1 MSEPPVPRAVDTG
14 RRRRKPVARL
24 DFADPDRV
32 VRFLTPIGLTTADG
46 DFADPQSEA
55 VVRLLGDAADPD
67 QAALLLARLAEVGG
81 NHELVAELRSDP
93 DLAARL
99 VAVLG
104 SSRALGE
111 WLCASVDRWRLLT
124 DRPASFG
131 DLLEQV
137 AGCVGADLAAPVTG
151 ATGRLAATTGSEAVR
166 LLKIAYRR
174 ALLDIA
180 SRDLVGEI
188 SLEDVADRLSDLA
201 GALVQTALAVAA
213 AELGERAAGVRLAVI
228 GMGKCGAH
236 ELNYIS
242 DVDVVFVGEPIGE
255 TSEGDAMRNAATWA
269 SAMMRICKEVA
280 WEVDAAL
287 RPEGKAGQLV
297 RTLEGHRSYY
307 GRWAR
312 TWEFQALLKARPIA
326 GDAELGERYASD
338 IASLCWQAAER
349 EGFVEDVQSM
359 RRRVEDNIPDKV
371 AKRELKLGPG
381 GLRDIEFSVQIL
393 QMVHGRADETIRAA
407 ATLEALSALTSA
419 GYVGRED
426 GRTLADSYR
435 FLRTLEHRVMLSQL
449 RRTHL
454 LPDDDAEL
462 LALARSLGYTGDP
475 VAALL
480 ADRETH
486 AREVRRLH
494 EKVFYRP
501 LLAAVAAVP
510 GEALTLT
517 TEAAV
522 QRLRALGFERPEGVL
537 KHVEALTAGTSRT
550 AALQRI
556 VLPAILSMFADAPD
570 PDGGVLAY
578 RRVSEQLGR
587 TPWYLRL
594 LRDEGAVSGR
604 LARVLG
610 SSKYVAD
617 LLGRA
622 PEAIQMFA
630 ESSQLEPRMETAI
643 EMKMFAAAGRAPSQ
657 QDAIAAI
664 RSIRR
669 HELVRIAS
677 GDVLHQV
684 DVVASGHALSALNDA
699 TIRAALSVAAKQIG
713 SERAAGMGEFPCD
726 LAVIGM
732 GRYGGEELG
741 YGSDADVMYVYEPR
755 PDVDPEDARRVAL
768 QTIELMISLLA
779 KPGADPAVGLDADLR
794 PEGRNGVLVRTL
806 DSYAEYY
813 RRWSRPWEAQALLRA
828 RPAAGDVVLG
838 ARFVQ
843 LIDPVRYP
851 EGGLSEEHL
860 IEIRRIKA
868 RVDAERLPR
877 GADPNRH
884 LKLGRGGLSDI
895 EWTIQLLQ
903 LQHAH
908 EYPALRTPSTLN
920 ALRGAVDAELMSG
933 DDAHAL
939 AESWRLV
946 SKCRDAIMLA
956 KAKASDELP
965 RLPKDLV
972 AVARICGYGED
983 VTSEQFLDDYSRITR
998 RARQVAERLFYGDR

>member
-1 MSEPPVPRAVDTG
+1 MSEPMLPRAVDTS
-14 RRRRKPVARL
+14 RQRRKPVARL
-24 DFADPDRV
+24 DFADADRV

-46 DFADPQSEA
+46 EFADTDAES
-55 VVRLLGDAADPD
+55 VVRLVGDAADPD
-67 QAALLLARLAEVGG
+67 QAALLLARLAEVPG
-81 NHELVAELRSDP
+81 HEHLVSELKSDP
-93 DLAARL
+93 GLAARL

-111 WLCASVDRWRLLT
+111 WLCANVDQWTLLR
-124 DRPASFG
+124 DRPASFAE
-131 DLLEQV
+131 LLADV
-137 AGCVGADLAAPVTG
+137 AECVGADPAQPYTG
-151 ATGRLAATTGSEAVR
+151 AAGRIATTTGAEALR
-166 LLKIAYRR
+166 LLRIAYRR

-180 SRDLVGEI
+180 SRDLVGELM
-188 SLEDVADRLSDLA
+188 LEEVADRLSDLA
-201 GALVQTALAVAA
+201 GTLVQTALAVSA
-213 AELGERAAGVRLAVI
+213 AELGERAEGVRLSVI
-228 GMGKCGAH
+228 GLGKCGAH

-242 DVDVVFVGEPIGE
+242 DVDVVFVGEPVGGPTE
-255 TSEGDAMRNAATWA
+255 EDAMRAGATWA

-287 RPEGKAGQLV
+287 RPEGKAGALV
-297 RTLEGHRSYY
+297 RTLQGHRSYY

-326 GDAELGERYASD
+326 GDAELGAQYMAE

-349 EGFVEDVQSM
+349 EGFVDDVQAM
-359 RRRVEDNIPDKV
+359 RRRVEDNIPEKV
-371 AKRELKLGPG
+371 AARELKLGPG

-393 QMVHGRADETIRAA
+393 QMVHGRADETIHAA
-407 ATLEALSALTSA
+407 ATLEALSALTA
-419 GYVGRED
+419 GGYVGRED

-435 FLRTLEHRVMLSQL
+435 FLRTLEHRVMLTQL

-454 LPDDDAEL
+454 LPDNESEL
-462 LALARSLGYTGDP
+462 LALARSLGYGADP
-475 VAALL
+475 VAGLL
-480 ADRETH
+480 ADREAH

-537 KHVEALTAGTSRT
+537 KHVEALITGTSRT

-604 LARVLG
+604 LSRVLG
-610 SSKYVAD
+610 SSRYVAD

-643 EMKMFAAAGRAPSQ
+643 EMKMFAAAGRAQSQ
-657 QDAIAAI
+657 LDAIAAI

-677 GDVLHQV
+677 ADILHQV
-684 DVVASGHALSALNDA
+684 DVVSSGTALTALNDA
-699 TIRAALSVAAKQIG
+699 TIRSALSVAAKQIG
-713 SERAAGMGEFPCD
+713 SERSDGMGDFPCD

-732 GRYGGEELG
+732 GRYGGAELG
-741 YGSDADVMYVYEPR
+741 YGSDADVMYVYQPR
-755 PDVDPEDARRVAL
+755 PGADPDEARKTAL

-794 PEGRNGVLVRTL
+794 PEGRNGVLLRSVE
-806 DSYAEYY
+806 SYAEYY
-813 RRWSRPWEAQALLRA
+813 ARWSQIWEAQALLRA
-828 RPAAGDVVLG
+828 RPAAGDAVLG
-838 ARFVQ
+838 ARFLQ
-843 LIDPVRYP
+843 LIEPVRYP
-851 EGGLSEEHL
+851 EGGLGDDQL
-860 IEIRRIKA
+860 REIRRIKA
-868 RVDAERLPR
+868 RVDTERLPR

-895 EWTIQLLQ
+895 EWTVQLLQ
-903 LQHAH
+903 LQHGH
-908 EYPALRTPSTLN
+908 EHPALRTPSTLT
-920 ALRGAVDAELMSG
+920 ALRGAVEADLMSQ
-933 DDAHAL
+933 DDAQAL

-946 SKCRDAIMLA
+946 SKCRDAIVLA

-972 AVARICGYGED
+972 AVARIAGYPDD
-983 VTSEQFLDDYSRITR
+983 VTSEQFLDDYSRTTR
-998 RARQVAERLFYGDR
+998 RARHVAERLFYGEV

>member
-1 MSEPPVPRAVDTG
+1 MSERELPRAVDTS
-14 RRRRKPVARL
+14 RQRRKPVARI
-24 DFADPDRV
+24 DFVDADRAI
-32 VRFLTPIGLTTADG
+32 RFLTPIGLTTAEG
-46 DFADPQSEA
+46 ELADAAAES
-55 VVRLLGDAADPD
+55 VVRALGSAADPD
-67 QAALLLARLAEVGG
+67 QAALLLARLAEVDG
-81 NHELVAELRSDP
+81 HEDLIDRMKDDTGFAE
-93 DLAARL
+93 RL
-99 VAVLG
+99 IAVLG
-104 SSRALGE
+104 CSRALGE
-111 WLCASVDRWRLLT
+111 WLCANVNQWRLL
-124 DRPASFG
+124 DERPEDFTE
-131 DLLEQV
+131 LLDNIANE
-137 AGCVGADLAAPVTG
+137 VGADLAAPYTG
-151 ATGRLAATTGSEAVR
+151 ASGQIASTTGSEGIR
-166 LLKIAYRR
+166 LLRIAYRR

-180 SRDLVGEI
+180 GRDLSGELP
-188 SLEDVADRLSDLA
+188 LEHVADRLSDLA
-201 GALVQTALAVAA
+201 GALVQTALAVSA
-213 AELGERAAGVRLAVI
+213 AELGERAHGVRLCVI

-242 DVDVVFVGEPIGE
+242 DVDVIFVGEPIGA
-255 TSEGDAMRNAATWA
+255 TSEDDAMRNGASWA
-269 SAMMRICKEVA
+269 SALMRICKDVA

-287 RPEGKAGQLV
+287 RPEGKAGALV

-307 GRWAR
+307 SRWAR

-326 GDAELGERYASD
+326 GDADLGADYMSD
-338 IASLCWQAAER
+338 IASLCWQAADR

-359 RRRVEDNIPDKV
+359 RRRVEDNIPEKV
-371 AKRELKLGPG
+371 AARELKLGPG
-381 GLRDIEFSVQIL
+381 GLRDIEFSVQLL
-393 QMVHGRADETIRAA
+393 QMVHGRADESIHYA
-407 ATLEALSALTSA
+407 ATLEALGALTAA

-435 FLRTLEHRVMLSQL
+435 FLRTLEHRVMLTGL

-454 LPDDDAEL
+454 LPDDEDEL
-462 LALARSLGYTGDP
+462 RALARSLGYSG
-475 VAALL
+475 VAGLL
-480 ADRETH
+480 ADRESH

-501 LLAAVAAVP
+501 LLTAVAAVP
-510 GEALTLT
+510 GDALTLT
-517 TEAAV
+517 TESAA

-594 LRDEGAVSGR
+594 LRDEGAVSDR

-610 SSKYVAD
+610 SSRYVAD

-630 ESSQLEPRMETAI
+630 ESSQLEPRMVTAI
-643 EMKMFAAAGRAPSQ
+643 EMKMFAAAGRAQSQ
-657 QDAIAAI
+657 QDAVSAI

-677 GDVLHQV
+677 ADILHHV
-684 DVVASGHALSALNDA
+684 DVIDSGVALSALNDA
-699 TIRAALSVAAKQIG
+699 TIRSALSVAAKEVG
-713 SERAAGMGEFPCD
+713 STRDIGMGDFPCD

-732 GRYGGEELG
+732 GRYGGAELG

-755 PDVDPEDARRVAL
+755 PDADPDDARKVAL
-768 QTIELMISLLA
+768 QTIELMIKLLA

-794 PEGRNGVLVRTL
+794 PEGRNGVLVRSL
-806 DSYAEYY
+806 DGYASYYE
-813 RRWSRPWEAQALLRA
+813 RWSQPWEAQALLRA

-838 ARFVQ
+838 ARFGR
-843 LIDPVRYP
+843 LIDKVRYP
-851 EGGLSEEHL
+851 VGGLSDEQL
-860 IEIRRIKA
+860 YEIRRIKA

-895 EWTIQLLQ
+895 EWTVQLFQ
-903 LQHAH
+903 LQHGNEH
-908 EYPALRTPSTLN
+908 PALRTPSTLN
-920 ALRGAVDAELMSG
+920 ALRGAVDADLIGS

-972 AVARICGYGED
+972 AVARLIGYPDD
-983 VTSEQFLDDYSRITR
+983 VTSEQFLDDYSRTTR
-998 RARQVAERLFYGDR
+998 RARNVAERLFYGEA